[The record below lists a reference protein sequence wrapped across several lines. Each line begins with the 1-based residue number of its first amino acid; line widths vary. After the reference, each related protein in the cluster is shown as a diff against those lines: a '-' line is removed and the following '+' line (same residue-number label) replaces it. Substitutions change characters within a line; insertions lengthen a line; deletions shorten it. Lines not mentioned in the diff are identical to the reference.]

1 VALLI
6 TESLRCDSPDWHL
19 KHACPACT
27 YTLTDEEKLHFKIL
41 YAMDGNNS
49 LKRILQHSL
58 DDNNDSLGLSA
69 ELPTGQVLISDRYLI
84 RNFVEQFA
92 WDML

>member
-1 VALLI
+1 
-6 TESLRCDSPDWHL
+6 
-19 KHACPACT
+19 
-27 YTLTDEEKLHFKIL
+27 
-41 YAMDGNNS
+41 MDGNNS